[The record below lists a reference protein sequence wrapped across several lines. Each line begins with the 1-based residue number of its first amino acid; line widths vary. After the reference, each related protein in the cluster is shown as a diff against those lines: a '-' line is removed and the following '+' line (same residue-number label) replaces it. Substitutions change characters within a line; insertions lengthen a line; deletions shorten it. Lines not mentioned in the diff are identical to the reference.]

1 MMTATERRETEAFR
15 VVSAERPAEYT
26 SWLYSDNG
34 VRNTIPGDVLAKVD
48 AVDNKRKVREVIKL
62 AQPLNGEEGKKIRH
76 AIYCSADKG
85 YAKIVDAAYTII
97 VLYDEKKAS

>member
-1 MMTATERRETEAFR
+1 MMTAIERRETEAYK
-15 VVSAERPAEYT
+15 VVSTERPAEYT

-34 VRNTIPGDVLAKVD
+34 VRNTIPGDVLMKVD
-48 AVDNKRKVREVIKL
+48 AVDNKRAVREVIKL
-62 AQPLNGEEGKKIRH
+62 AAPLNGEEGKKVRH

-85 YAKIVDAAYTII
+85 YAKIVEQDYTII